1 MPDTIEEHKP
11 EPVGEAGEAAMEG
24 RLNNIAPAKGAKKAR
39 KRRGRGIAAGGG
51 KTAGR
56 GHKGQ
61 RSRSGGSMRPGFEGG
76 QLPLQKRIPAF
87 GFRSRI
93 GQTTAEVRTSE
104 LAAAGSLD
112 GVVDLA
118 ALKAAGVVRK
128 NATRAR
134 VFLSGAVSAA
144 VAVRGLAVSAG
155 ARAAIEAAGGRV
167 DSGAPES
174 RDAAKGQPQAGE
186 APASRE
192 GSAG

>member
-1 MPDTIEEHKP
+1 MATETDTD
-11 EPVGEAGEAAMEG
+11 AAASA
-24 RLNNIAPAKGAKKAR
+24 RLNRIAPAAGSKKDR
-39 KRRGRGIAAGGG
+39 KRVGRGIAAGGG

-61 RSRSGGSMRPGFEGG
+61 RSRSGGSVRPGFEGG

-104 LAAAGSLD
+104 LAAAAGAD
-112 GVVDLA
+112 GGVDLA

-128 NATRAR
+128 NTKRAR

-144 VAVRGLAVSAG
+144 VTVRGLAVSKG
-155 ARAAIEAAGGRV
+155 ARAAIEKAGGKVETTSPNALSTAR
-167 DSGAPES
+167 
-174 RDAAKGQPQAGE
+174 AASSTA
-186 APASRE
+186 APAGAATAAPAGGEQE
-192 GSAG
+192 GGE